1 MKIMYHGTE
10 KERGEKILAD
20 QKMPVSISTDR
31 KQHWLGDGIY
41 LYRELIYAFRW
52 ILLMYEERTNHHDV
66 TEDLLKKYSVL
77 SIDVEYNRDRIFN
90 LDNLEHYMV
99 FKETEKAYK
108 QKSAFS
114 SRLEKLEYTD
124 GLIINIMF
132 KNLKYGE
139 NYDAVEA
146 SFPICSLSA
155 SITGRSRIKSI
166 SEYQICVKNDRIIR
180 KIEDVTD
187 SINFKEYKKRFLRL
201 EQFKRNNTNE
211 CGSKVK
217 YIDRQRG
224 EKYGKRKNIG
234 RGIK

>member
-1 MKIMYHGTE
+1 MYHGTE

-66 TEDLLKKYSVL
+66 T
-77 SIDVEYNRDRIFN
+77 
-90 LDNLEHYMV
+90 
-99 FKETEKAYK
+99 
-108 QKSAFS
+108 
-114 SRLEKLEYTD
+114 
-124 GLIINIMF
+124 
-132 KNLKYGE
+132 
-139 NYDAVEA
+139 
-146 SFPICSLSA
+146 
-155 SITGRSRIKSI
+155 
-166 SEYQICVKNDRIIR
+166 
-180 KIEDVTD
+180 D